1 MRRCDDTEEKKKTGG
16 GQQSPREVVQ
26 KFAQNEAATGLAQLA
41 ADDFVHWVLRKQRER
56 GEASK
61 PDGGVGTE
69 VATSFPQS

>member
-1 MRRCDDTEEKKKTGG
+1 
-16 GQQSPREVVQ
+16 VVQ